1 MTSTATQSGLF
12 FPSPNINH
20 PIHRCLTPD
29 FGFKNLSLF
38 IFKRKPPKEIE
49 PVQFMPSSVGFCN
62 SPS

>member
-38 IFKRKPPKEIE
+38 IFKRKPPKRDRTGSIYA
-49 PVQFMPSSVGFCN
+49 
-62 SPS
+62 